1 MKIEKF
7 IKSEKEKP
15 LDNILSDGG
24 FTAIFRTIACIGDSL
39 SSGEFETVNE
49 ERKKCYNDLYEYSW
63 GQFIAR
69 CIGSKVYNFSRGG
82 MTAKWYLDTFAD
94 ENDLF
99 NPDKKCQCYI
109 IALGVNDVSEVIG
122 EKYEFGNIEDV
133 KKDNLETFCGN
144 YGKIIKKYKEISPD
158 AKFFLMSCPFNS
170 FDEEKRNI
178 LYDKHQS
185 FLYELCEY
193 FENTYILNF
202 RKYAPDYGKEF
213 KDYFYLN
220 GHLNPAGYL
229 MTSKMV
235 MSYIDFIIRN
245 NPRDFD
251 EVGLINTGIKN
262 YK

>member
-1 MKIEKF
+1 MKIEEF
-7 IKSEKEKP
+7 IKNEKEKP
-15 LDNILSDGG
+15 LDKILYDGG

-39 SSGEFETVNE
+39 SSGEFETLNE
-49 ERKKCYNDLYEYSW
+49 KGERCYNDFYDYSW

-109 IALGVNDVSEVIG
+109 IALGVNDVSAVIG

-185 FLYELCEY
+185 FLYDLCKY
-193 FENTYILNF
+193 FDNSYVLDF

-213 KDYFYLN
+213 KENFNLL

-229 MTSKMV
+229 ITAKMV